1 MDKHVYIVTNKING
15 KVYIGQTN
23 NLHRRWQEH
32 KHDKRN
38 NHPLHLAIKKYGAE
52 NFEMKSL
59 YYGPNYDMVEE
70 DYITLYNTNNPE
82 FGYNISMGGQSQ
94 KGSHNNASNLSEN
107 DVWEIMC
114 ELMYGRYSQKEIAEL
129 FGVKSSTISNI
140 NSGYTYHKD
149 GANYPLREDNISK
162 VRKFSKNVIKDLK
175 ESSLEI
181 DDICEKY
188 GLMRYQVLNINKGK
202 TYREPDIIYP
212 IREMFLPKETFAE
225 IIRLLKTTNLLQ
237 REIAMRVGVTLS
249 TVSRINMGKSYHDDT
264 LDYPI
269 RKSATSNDRGQDSCG
284 K

>member
-1 MDKHVYIVTNKING
+1 
-15 KVYIGQTN
+15 
-23 NLHRRWQEH
+23 
-32 KHDKRN
+32 
-38 NHPLHLAIKKYGAE
+38 
-52 NFEMKSL
+52 
-59 YYGPNYDMVEE
+59 
-70 DYITLYNTNNPE
+70 
-82 FGYNISMGGQSQ
+82 
-94 KGSHNNASNLSEN
+94 
-107 DVWEIMC
+107 
-114 ELMYGRYSQKEIAEL
+114 MYGRYSQKEIAEL